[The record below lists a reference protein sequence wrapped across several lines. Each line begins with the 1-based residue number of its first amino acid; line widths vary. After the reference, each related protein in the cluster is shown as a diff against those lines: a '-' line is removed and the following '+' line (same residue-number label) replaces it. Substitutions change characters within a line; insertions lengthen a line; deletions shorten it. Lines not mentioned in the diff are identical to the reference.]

1 MAHDNLFNYKNF
13 TFLRWAT
20 LLILVSGAAYL
31 IDQPK
36 ITANGGTWLG
46 YTLGT
51 IGALLIAWLLWLGV
65 RKRQYTKDGGNL
77 RGWVSAHIYLGMA
90 LAFVGTLH
98 AGFQIGWNV
107 HSLAYVLM
115 MLVIIS
121 GLWGLTLYVRLPE
134 IMSNTLNRKSPEQ
147 IVEQIE
153 SIDREGV
160 KLCKALHDDS
170 LSRAI
175 AASARQGI
183 YSSIN
188 QRRSGKVADCKT
200 DAACVLIEQKMSE
213 QGNLIGLYQNQ
224 VQRLKALKQL
234 RKYYSMR
241 YWLDMWL
248 TVHVPLSFGLLA
260 ALTAHIISV
269 FYYW

>member
-13 TFLRWAT
+13 TFLRWAS

-51 IGALLIAWLLWLGV
+51 IGALLIVWLLWLGV
-65 RKRQYTKDGGNL
+65 RKRQYTKDSGNL
-77 RGWVSAHIYLGMA
+77 RGWVSAHIYLGMS

-121 GLWGLTLYVRLPE
+121 GLWGLTLYVRFPVM
-134 IMSNTLNRKSPEQ
+134 MSNTLNRKSPEQ

-153 SIDREGV
+153 LLDKEGA
-160 KLCKALHDDS
+160 KMIKGLHDDT
-170 LSRAI
+170 LNRAMTS
-175 AASARQGI
+175 SARQGI
-183 YSSIN
+183 FSSPG
-188 QRRSGKVADCKT
+188 QRRTGKVGNCKT
-200 DAACVLIEQKMSE
+200 NAACILIQQKMSE

-224 VQRLKALKQL
+224 VQRLKALSQL

-260 ALTAHIISV
+260 ALAAHVISV